1 MDPVAT
7 VLARE
12 FPERRVAATAR
23 VPKGNHKR
31 TAVATFA
38 DGGEVVVQTAGD
50 AAALALEAAL
60 SRAVRE
66 RTSIPVPRVLAS
78 GALDGVGYVVAE
90 RADGDEL
97 HERFVSLDSVAQR
110 RVARSFG
117 VGLGQL
123 HEQFSFDGYGRLVG
137 SARDGQRADG
147 GEAAAGGAAFESE
160 TATDR
165 EFDAAIDAAS
175 ADDGDWE
182 PWFSAYAR
190 EGIAALPP
198 AFDGL
203 RERLEDAVATASL
216 PANPPARLY
225 PWDFRPGNALV
236 ADGRVTAVL
245 DWGQPMAAAPGL
257 AVAKVEHLV
266 ADWYVE
272 DGAPLR
278 RAFRAG
284 YESVRPLPAVP
295 RAYRVAAVVRSAV
308 DSAGEVT
315 RPGYPERTGSA
326 AVDFHR
332 ARLDALL

>member
-23 VPKGNHKR
+23 VPNGNHKR

-38 DGGEVVVQTAGD
+38 DGGEVVVQTATD
-50 AAALALEAAL
+50 AAALALEADL

-66 RTSIPVPRVLAS
+66 RTTIPVPRVLAS
-78 GALDGVGYVVAE
+78 GALDGFGYVVVE
-90 RADGDEL
+90 RAAGDEL
-97 HERFVSLDSVAQR
+97 HERFVSLDSATRR

-123 HEQFSFDGYGRLVG
+123 HEQFTFDGYGRLVR
-137 SARDGQRADG
+137 SARGGQRADG
-147 GEAAAGGAAFESE
+147 GEPAAGGVAFESE

-165 EFDAAIDAAS
+165 GFDAAS
-175 ADDGDWE
+175 ADGSDWE
-182 PWFSAYAR
+182 TWFSAYVR
-190 EGIAALPP
+190 EGITALPA

-203 RERLEDAVATASL
+203 RERLADAVAAASL
-216 PANPPARLY
+216 PANPPSRLY

-272 DGAPLR
+272 DGAPFR

-295 RAYRVAAVVRSAV
+295 RAYRVAAVAHSAV

-315 RPGYPERTGSA
+315 RPGYPERTGA
-326 AVDFHR
+326 AALDFHR
-332 ARLDALL
+332 DRLDALL

>member
-1 MDPVAT
+1 MDPVGT

-12 FPERRVAATAR
+12 FPERRVTATAR
-23 VPKGNHKR
+23 VPNGNHKR

-38 DGGEVVVQTAGD
+38 DGGEVVVQTATD
-50 AAALALEAAL
+50 AAALALESDL

-66 RTSIPVPRVLAS
+66 RTTIPVPRVLAS
-78 GALDGVGYVVAE
+78 GAVDGFGYVVVA
-90 RADGDEL
+90 RAAGDEL
-97 HERFVSLDSVAQR
+97 HERFVSLDSATQR

-123 HEQFSFDGYGRLVG
+123 HEAFSFGGYGRLG
-137 SARDGQRADG
+137 RSAPGRPRADG
-147 GEAAAGGAAFESE
+147 GDASDSL
-160 TATDR
+160 TDR
-165 EFDAAIDAAS
+165 GFDAAS
-175 ADDGDWE
+175 ADDSDWE
-182 PWFSAYAR
+182 TWFSAYAR
-190 EGIAALPP
+190 EGITALPA
-198 AFDGL
+198 AFDGI
-203 RERLEDAVATASL
+203 REQLADAVAAASL
-216 PANPPARLY
+216 PANPPASLY

-284 YESVRPLPAVP
+284 YESVRPLPSVP
-295 RAYRVAAVVRSAV
+295 RAYRVAAVVHSAV

-315 RPGYPERTGSA
+315 RPGYPERTGA
-326 AVDFHR
+326 AALDFHLN
-332 ARLDALL
+332 RLDALL

>member
-1 MDPVAT
+1 MNPVEG

-23 VPKGNHKR
+23 VPNGNHKQ

-38 DGGEVVVQTAGD
+38 DGGEVVVQRAAD
-50 AAALALEAAL
+50 AAALAVEAAL

-78 GALDGVGYVVAE
+78 GALDGAGYVVTE
-90 RADGDEL
+90 RAAGDEL
-97 HERFVSLDSVAQR
+97 HERFVSLDATAQR

-123 HEQFSFDGYGRLVG
+123 HEQFTFDGYGRLAG
-137 SARDGQRADG
+137 SPRGGQRADG
-147 GEAAAGGAAFESE
+147 GEATAGGAGFESE
-160 TATDR
+160 PATNR
-165 EFDAAIDAAS
+165 GFDAAS
-175 ADDGDWE
+175 ADDSDWE
-182 PWFSAYAR
+182 AWFSAYAR
-190 EGIAALPP
+190 EGIAALPA
-198 AFDGL
+198 AFDGC
-203 RERLEDAVATASL
+203 RKRLADAVAAASL

-236 ADGRVTAVL
+236 EDDRVSAVL

-284 YESVRPLPAVP
+284 YESVRPLPPVP
-295 RAYRVAAVVRSAV
+295 RAYRVAAVVHSAV

-315 RPGYPERTGSA
+315 RPGYPERTGAA

-332 ARLDALL
+332 ARLDAWL

>member
-1 MDPVAT
+1 MTPVAT

-23 VPKGNHKR
+23 VPNGNHKQ

-38 DGGEVVVQTAGD
+38 DGGEVVVQTATD

-78 GALDGVGYVVAE
+78 GALDGFGYVVAE
-90 RADGDEL
+90 RAPGDEL
-97 HERFVSLDSVAQR
+97 HERFVSLDATAQR

-123 HEQFSFDGYGRLVG
+123 HERFSFDGYGRLG
-137 SARDGQRADG
+137 RPARGRQRADG
-147 GEAAAGGAAFESE
+147 GGAAEFESGPV
-160 TATDR
+160 R
-165 EFDAAIDAAS
+165 GFDAVS
-175 ADDGDWE
+175 ADDSDWGT
-182 PWFSAYAR
+182 WFSAHAR

-198 AFDGL
+198 AFDGV
-203 RERLEDAVATASL
+203 REQLEEAVAAASL
-216 PANPPARLY
+216 PPNPPARLY

-236 ADGRVTAVL
+236 TDGRVTAVL

>member
-1 MDPVAT
+1 M
-7 VLARE
+7 
-12 FPERRVAATAR
+12 
-23 VPKGNHKR
+23 
-31 TAVATFA
+31 
-38 DGGEVVVQTAGD
+38 
-50 AAALALEAAL
+50 
-60 SRAVRE
+60 
-66 RTSIPVPRVLAS
+66 
-78 GALDGVGYVVAE
+78 
-90 RADGDEL
+90 
-97 HERFVSLDSVAQR
+97 
-110 RVARSFG
+110 
-117 VGLGQL
+117 
-123 HEQFSFDGYGRLVG
+123 
-137 SARDGQRADG
+137 
-147 GEAAAGGAAFESE
+147 
-160 TATDR
+160 
-165 EFDAAIDAAS
+165 S
-175 ADDGDWE
+175 ADDSDWGT
-182 PWFSAYAR
+182 WFSAHAR

-198 AFDGL
+198 AFDGV
-203 RERLEDAVATASL
+203 REQLEEAVAAASL
-216 PANPPARLY
+216 PPNPPARLY

-236 ADGRVTAVL
+236 TDGRVTAVL